1 MRTLTH
7 IPGLLTPAKTLEAGA
22 AGAMCFEAGA
32 SEQRISQIQKSVPME
47 TSDAQQE
54 RERLRAENT
63 ELATL
68 AGGLAHEIRNPLST
82 IGMNLELLA
91 EEMEGDDSQR
101 ARRVLRR
108 ISSLQG
114 ECRNLEEILNA
125 FLQFARAGELHLE
138 EGNLNTILMDYVGFL
153 EPQANS
159 MEVELRPHLAT
170 DLPVVMLDRSL
181 MRQALV
187 NLCRNAIEA
196 MPDGG
201 SIDLLTHVRED
212 QVRLEVIDTGK
223 GMDERTRSQMFQA
236 FFSTRSGG
244 SGLGLPTVRRIVEA
258 HHGHIVCESEP
269 GKGTRF
275 TISLPFEPK
284 SVQKSVH
291 AEHPIPLSLRDPCHG
306 D

>member
-1 MRTLTH
+1 
-7 IPGLLTPAKTLEAGA
+7 
-22 AGAMCFEAGA
+22 
-32 SEQRISQIQKSVPME
+32 ME
-47 TSDAQQE
+47 FPDDTQE
-54 RERLRAENT
+54 RKRLQAENT

-101 ARRVLRR
+101 ARRMLRR
-108 ISSLQG
+108 IANLQG

-125 FLQFARAGELHLE
+125 FLQFARAGELHLSD
-138 EGNLNTILMDYVGFL
+138 GNLNTIVSDYIDFL

-159 MEVELRPHLAT
+159 MEVELRPHLDS
-170 DLPVVMLDRSL
+170 DLPVVMLDKSL

-201 SIDLLTHVRED
+201 SIDLLTRTRGED
-212 QVRLEVIDTGK
+212 VVLEIIDTGK
-223 GMDERTRSQMFQA
+223 GMDEKTRSQMFQA

-258 HHGHIVCESEP
+258 HHGRISCESDV

-275 TISLPFEPK
+275 TITLPAK
-284 SVQKSVH
+284 
-291 AEHPIPLSLRDPCHG
+291 R
-306 D
+306 

>member
-1 MRTLTH
+1 
-7 IPGLLTPAKTLEAGA
+7 
-22 AGAMCFEAGA
+22 
-32 SEQRISQIQKSVPME
+32 ME
-47 TSDAQQE
+47 FSDEQQE
-54 RERLRAENT
+54 RKRLLAENT

-91 EEMEGDDSQR
+91 EELENDDSQK
-101 ARRVLRR
+101 ARRMIRR
-108 ISSLQG
+108 IGNLQG

-125 FLQFARAGELHLE
+125 FLQFARAGELHLAD
-138 EGNLNTILMDYVGFL
+138 GNLNTIVSDYIDFL

-159 MEVELRPHLAT
+159 MEVELRPHLDS
-170 DLPVVMLDRSL
+170 DLPVVLLDKSL

-201 SIDLLTHVRED
+201 SIDLLTRTRGDDV
-212 QVRLEVIDTGK
+212 VLEIIDTGK
-223 GMDERTRSQMFQA
+223 GMDEKTRSQMFQA

-244 SGLGLPTVRRIVEA
+244 SGLGLATVRRIVEA
-258 HHGHIVCESEP
+258 HHGRISCESEV

-275 TISLPFEPK
+275 TITLPAK
-284 SVQKSVH
+284 
-291 AEHPIPLSLRDPCHG
+291 R
-306 D
+306 

>member
-1 MRTLTH
+1 
-7 IPGLLTPAKTLEAGA
+7 
-22 AGAMCFEAGA
+22 
-32 SEQRISQIQKSVPME
+32 ME
-47 TSDAQQE
+47 FADEQQE
-54 RERLRAENT
+54 RKRLQAENT

-91 EEMEGDDSQR
+91 EELENDDSQR
-101 ARRVLRR
+101 ARRMMRR
-108 ISSLQG
+108 IGNLQG

-125 FLQFARAGELHLE
+125 FLQFARAGELHLA
-138 EGNLNTILMDYVGFL
+138 EGNLNTIVSDYVDFL

-159 MEVELRPHLAT
+159 MEVELRLHLDS

-201 SIDLLTHVRED
+201 SIDLLTRTRGNEV
-212 QVRLEVIDTGK
+212 VLEVIDTGK
-223 GMDERTRSQMFQA
+223 GMDEKTRAQMFQA

-258 HHGHIVCESEP
+258 HHGRISCESEV

-275 TISLPFEPK
+275 TITLPAK
-284 SVQKSVH
+284 
-291 AEHPIPLSLRDPCHG
+291 R
-306 D
+306 

>member
-1 MRTLTH
+1 MQ
-7 IPGLLTPAKTLEAGA
+7 IPDE
-22 AGAMCFEAGA
+22 
-32 SEQRISQIQKSVPME
+32 
-47 TSDAQQE
+47 QQE
-54 RERLRAENT
+54 RKRLQAENT

-91 EEMEGDDSQR
+91 EELENDESQR
-101 ARRVLRR
+101 ARRMIRR
-108 ISSLQG
+108 IANLQG

-125 FLQFARAGELHLE
+125 FLQFARAGELHLSD
-138 EGNLNTILMDYVGFL
+138 GSLNTIVSDYIDFL

-159 MEVELRPHLAT
+159 MEVELRPHLDS
-170 DLPVVMLDRSL
+170 DLPVVMLDKSL

-201 SIDLLTHVRED
+201 SIDLLTRTRGDDVVMEI
-212 QVRLEVIDTGK
+212 IDTGK
-223 GMDERTRSQMFQA
+223 GMDDKTRSQMFQA

-258 HHGHIVCESEP
+258 HHGRISCESEV

-275 TISLPFEPK
+275 TITLPAK
-284 SVQKSVH
+284 
-291 AEHPIPLSLRDPCHG
+291 R
-306 D
+306 

>member
-1 MRTLTH
+1 ME
-7 IPGLLTPAKTLEAGA
+7 IPDE
-22 AGAMCFEAGA
+22 
-32 SEQRISQIQKSVPME
+32 
-47 TSDAQQE
+47 QQE
-54 RERLRAENT
+54 RKRLQAENT

-91 EEMEGDDSQR
+91 EELENDDSQR
-101 ARRVLRR
+101 ARRMIRR
-108 ISSLQG
+108 IGNLQG

-125 FLQFARAGELHLE
+125 FLQFARAGELHLSD
-138 EGNLNTILMDYVGFL
+138 GNLNTIVSDYVDFL

-159 MEVELRPHLAT
+159 MEVELRPHLDS
-170 DLPVVMLDRSL
+170 DLPVVMLDKSL

-201 SIDLLTHVRED
+201 SIDLLTRTRGQEV
-212 QVRLEVIDTGK
+212 VLEIIDTGK
-223 GMDERTRSQMFQA
+223 GMDEKTRGQMFQA

-244 SGLGLPTVRRIVEA
+244 SGLGLPTVRKIIEA
-258 HHGHIVCESEP
+258 HHGRISCESEV

-275 TISLPFEPK
+275 TITLPAK
-284 SVQKSVH
+284 
-291 AEHPIPLSLRDPCHG
+291 R
-306 D
+306 

>member
-1 MRTLTH
+1 
-7 IPGLLTPAKTLEAGA
+7 
-22 AGAMCFEAGA
+22 
-32 SEQRISQIQKSVPME
+32 ME
-47 TSDAQQE
+47 TPDEQQE
-54 RERLRAENT
+54 RKRLQAENT

-91 EEMEGDDSQR
+91 EELENDDSQK
-101 ARRVLRR
+101 ARRMIRR
-108 ISSLQG
+108 IGNLQG

-125 FLQFARAGELHLE
+125 FLQFARAGELHLSD
-138 EGNLNTILMDYVGFL
+138 GNLNTIVSDYIDFL

-159 MEVELRPHLAT
+159 MEVELRPHLDS
-170 DLPVVMLDRSL
+170 DLPIVMLDKSL

-201 SIDLLTHVRED
+201 SIDLLTRTRGGDV
-212 QVRLEVIDTGK
+212 VLEVIDTGK
-223 GMDERTRSQMFQA
+223 GMDEKTRSQMFQA

-244 SGLGLPTVRRIVEA
+244 SGLGLATVRRIVEA
-258 HHGHIVCESEP
+258 HHGRISCESEV

-275 TISLPFEPK
+275 TITLPAK
-284 SVQKSVH
+284 RS
-291 AEHPIPLSLRDPCHG
+291 
-306 D
+306 

>member
-1 MRTLTH
+1 MHLT
-7 IPGLLTPAKTLEAGA
+7 TK
-22 AGAMCFEAGA
+22 CF
-32 SEQRISQIQKSVPME
+32 PME
-47 TSDAQQE
+47 ISDEQQE
-54 RERLRAENT
+54 RKRLQAENT

-101 ARRVLRR
+101 ARRMLRR

-138 EGNLNTILMDYVGFL
+138 EGNLNTILTDYVEFL
-153 EPQANS
+153 EPQASS
-159 MEVELRPHLAT
+159 MEVELRPHLDT

-196 MPDGG
+196 MPQGG
-201 SIDLLTHVRED
+201 SIDLLTRTRDD
-212 QVRLEVIDTGK
+212 QVVLEIIDTGK
-223 GMDERTRSQMFQA
+223 GMDEKTRAQMFHA

-258 HHGHIVCESEP
+258 HHGQIVCDSEP

-275 TISLPFEPK
+275 TISLP
-284 SVQKSVH
+284 VQ
-291 AEHPIPLSLRDPCHG
+291 G
-306 D
+306 N

>member
-1 MRTLTH
+1 
-7 IPGLLTPAKTLEAGA
+7 
-22 AGAMCFEAGA
+22 
-32 SEQRISQIQKSVPME
+32 ME
-47 TSDAQQE
+47 MPDEQQE
-54 RERLRAENT
+54 RKRLQAENT

-91 EEMEGDDSQR
+91 EELENDDSQR
-101 ARRVLRR
+101 ARRMLRR
-108 ISSLQG
+108 IANLQG

-125 FLQFARAGELHLE
+125 FLQFARAGELHLSD
-138 EGNLNTILMDYVGFL
+138 GNLNTIVSDYVDFL

-159 MEVELRPHLAT
+159 MEVELRPHLDS
-170 DLPVVMLDRSL
+170 DLPVVMLDKSL

-196 MPDGG
+196 MPEGG
-201 SIDLLTHVRED
+201 SIDLLTRTRGED
-212 QVRLEVIDTGK
+212 VVLEIIDTGK
-223 GMDERTRSQMFQA
+223 GMDEKTRGQMFQA

-258 HHGHIVCESEP
+258 HHGRISCESEV

-275 TISLPFEPK
+275 TITLPAK
-284 SVQKSVH
+284 
-291 AEHPIPLSLRDPCHG
+291 R
-306 D
+306 